1 MSYFGTLLISL
12 IMVFIITVVGL
23 RISDLLPARLHPIGR
38 FYFSPLFGLAV
49 FMLLATVHGW
59 IAPFKG
65 WMCFAEAIPLALL
78 SLSLEKN
85 KPTLLPY
92 FLTLFLFS
100 VVSSTT
106 VLFPL
111 LRFDAYNPF
120 NDTWTYLVHGQWLQ
134 EHAFS
139 TPAIA
144 SGYHPALTQVAL
156 YQGAGHRMG
165 ASFLLAWVQAAFG
178 LEWSYYAYPA
188 VTALPLIAGSLA
200 VGGAVQ
206 LVVPGQRLISI
217 LTACAMATFFNGFA
231 FGAFYGFF
239 PQTFGLA
246 FAVGGVAL
254 FGSLLTQ
261 SLRGYQLGKGFI
273 NTLPTSLLFA
283 ALAYCYNDLLSFIV
297 AGTSSFLVLLL
308 IFRRSKMKELLFS
321 TLVLV
326 GQTILFINFEF
337 LRILRNFWYTV
348 LGVGSGTH
356 AIGWPV
362 LWSPLE
368 FLAHAFGFKSPIGV
382 WLGELWLGDKAI
394 ILPILLL
401 ILFLSIFFLLKF
413 RKRAPL
419 YLYLHL
425 LMVLFFAIGFLYFRY
440 HVKPPTPVET
450 GYTFLQFKVAKWAS
464 PFSFVV
470 MGATLAYGYKRFR
483 WASRIFPAFLAL
495 SILTALV
502 SNYNLSGQITSDFLS
517 EVGYTRSAYSGLM
530 HLRELAKNIPPDQV
544 IYLNLGTVHHKL
556 RQMVAYVL
564 MDRKLAANYSD
575 DGYILGKLPPDQRA
589 IPFSTAQWVIAYIRA
604 QEGETLQEPRAGNL
618 VLRKRPDY
626 LITLVSANGG
636 YQRERDGNDWW
647 QWTSSF
653 LEFQY
658 QVSDLLKNIQLK
670 FVYMPATDDRD
681 LKIII
686 KAKNEITLDLKMKGG
701 WNEFTT
707 PFIRIDDS
715 RVTVKFVSPEKAI
728 RISEKDPRLMSFL
741 IKNLEL
747 IEAQN

>member
-1 MSYFGTLLISL
+1 MLYFGTLFITL
-12 IMVFIITVVGL
+12 IMVFIVTMVGL
-23 RISDLLPARLHPIGR
+23 RISDLLPPRLRPIGR
-38 FYFSPLFGLAV
+38 FYFSPLFGLAA
-49 FMLLATVHGW
+49 FMLLATLHGW

-65 WMCFAEAIPLALL
+65 WICFAEAVPLVLL
-78 SLSLEKN
+78 SLCLEKN
-85 KPTLLPY
+85 KPILFPH
-92 FLTLFLFS
+92 FFTLFLFS
-100 VVSSTT
+100 LLASTT

-139 TPAIA
+139 TPAIP
-144 SGYHPALTQVAL
+144 SGHHPALTQVSL
-156 YQGAGHRMG
+156 YQTVGARLG
-165 ASFLLAWVQAAFG
+165 ASFLLGWVQAAFG

-273 NTLPTSLLFA
+273 NTLPTSLIFA
-283 ALAYCYNDLLSFIV
+283 ALAYCYNDILSFIV
-297 AGTSSFLVLLL
+297 AGMSSFLMLLL
-308 IFRRSKMKELLFS
+308 ISRRSKRKELLLS

-326 GQTILFINFEF
+326 GQTILFINLEF
-337 LRILRNFWYTV
+337 FRILRNFWYTV

-368 FLAHAFGFKSPIGV
+368 FLAHAFGFKSPIGM

-401 ILFLSIFFLLKF
+401 FFFLSIFFLLKF
-413 RKRAPL
+413 RKRASL
-419 YLYLHL
+419 HLNLHL
-425 LMVLFFAIGFLYFRY
+425 LMILFLAIGFLYFRY
-440 HVKPPTPVET
+440 QVKPPTPAET
-450 GYTFLQFKVAKWAS
+450 GYTFLQFKVAKWVS
-464 PFSFVV
+464 PFCFVV
-470 MGATLAYGYKRFR
+470 MGATLAYGYKQFR
-483 WASRIFPAFLAL
+483 WASKIFPPFLAL

-502 SNYNLSGQITSDFLS
+502 SNYNLSGQITDNFLS
-517 EVGYTRSAYSGLM
+517 EMGYTRSAFSGLL
-530 HLRELAKNIPPDQV
+530 HLRELVKNIDPNEV
-544 IYLNLGTVHHKL
+544 IYLDLGAVHHKL
-556 RQMVAYVL
+556 RQMVAYIL
-564 MDRKLAANYSD
+564 ADRKLAANYSD
-575 DGYILGKLPPDQRA
+575 DGYILGKLSPDQRA
-589 IPFSTAQWVIAYIRA
+589 LPFTSAQWVIGYIQGKGGQA
-604 QEGETLQEPRAGNL
+604 LQEPRAGNL
-618 VLRKRPDY
+618 IIKKRPNY
-626 LITLVSANGG
+626 LITLLSVNGG
-636 YQRERDGNDWW
+636 YARETEGDSWW
-647 QWTSSF
+647 HWTSGS

-658 QVSDLLKNIQLK
+658 QVSGPLRNILLRFL
-670 FVYMPATDDRD
+670 YMSVTNDRD
-681 LKIII
+681 LQIIV
-686 KAKNEITLDLKMKGG
+686 KGKEESRMDLKMKVG

-707 PFIRIDDS
+707 PPISIDDS
-715 RVTVKFVSPEKAI
+715 RVTIRFASPEKAI
-728 RISEKDPRLMSFL
+728 RISEQDPRLMSFL

-747 IEAQN
+747 FEAQK

>member
-12 IMVFIITVVGL
+12 VMMFIITVVGL
-23 RISDLLPARLHPIGR
+23 RISDLLSARLRPIGR

-65 WMCFAEAIPLALL
+65 WICFAEAIPLVLL
-78 SLSLEKN
+78 SLSLDKN

-100 VVSSTT
+100 IVSSTT

-273 NTLPTSLLFA
+273 NTLPTSLIFA

-321 TLVLV
+321 TP
-326 GQTILFINFEF
+326 GSGGSDHSAHQ
-337 LRILRNFWYTV
+337 LRIFAHPAEIFGTRFWEWD
-348 LGVGSGTH
+348 SGTH

-368 FLAHAFGFKSPIGV
+368 FLAHAFGFKSPDRM
-382 WLGELWLGDKAI
+382 WLGDKAI

-401 ILFLSIFFLLKF
+401 ILFLAIFFLLKF
-413 RKRAPL
+413 RQKASL

-425 LMVLFFAIGFLYFRY
+425 LMVLFLAIGFLYFRY
-440 HVKPPTPVET
+440 YVKPPTPAET
-450 GYTFLQFKVAKWAS
+450 GHTFLQFKVAKWAS
-464 PFSFVV
+464 PFCFVV

-483 WASRIFPAFLAL
+483 WASRIFPAFLGL

-502 SNYNLSGQITSDFLS
+502 SNYNQS
-517 EVGYTRSAYSGLM
+517 ETY
-530 HLRELAKNIPPDQV
+530 
-544 IYLNLGTVHHKL
+544 
-556 RQMVAYVL
+556 
-564 MDRKLAANYSD
+564 
-575 DGYILGKLPPDQRA
+575 
-589 IPFSTAQWVIAYIRA
+589 
-604 QEGETLQEPRAGNL
+604 
-618 VLRKRPDY
+618 
-626 LITLVSANGG
+626 
-636 YQRERDGNDWW
+636 YQ
-647 QWTSSF
+647 
-653 LEFQY
+653 
-658 QVSDLLKNIQLK
+658 
-670 FVYMPATDDRD
+670 
-681 LKIII
+681 
-686 KAKNEITLDLKMKGG
+686 
-701 WNEFTT
+701 
-707 PFIRIDDS
+707 
-715 RVTVKFVSPEKAI
+715 
-728 RISEKDPRLMSFL
+728 
-741 IKNLEL
+741 
-747 IEAQN
+747 